1 MPAPTGLQQRGQAI
15 WAAYGA
21 DSLPASLSALVEETA
36 RTADRLDKLDALLA
50 GRRDDWAFILTDDMG
65 GVSLVIDKLLGEARQ
80 QQMAFKQLLME
91 LRQAGLKP
99 EMTKK
104 TEDQPQGRGGIVD
117 ELRRRREARQ
127 SESAG

>member
-15 WAAYGA
+15 WASYKA
-21 DSLPASLSALVEETA
+21 DGLPASLSALVEETA

-50 GRRDDWAFILTDDMG
+50 GRRDDWASIVLDEMG
-65 GVSLVIDKLLGEARQ
+65 EVTLVVDKLLGEARQ

-99 EMTKK
+99 EMTEK
-104 TEDQPQGRGGIVD
+104 TEDKPQGRGGIVD

>member
-1 MPAPTGLQQRGQAI
+1 MPAPPGLQPRGQAI
-15 WAAYGA
+15 WASYKA
-21 DSLPASLSALVEETA
+21 DDLPASLSALVEETA

-50 GRRDDWAFILTDDMG
+50 GRRDEWAFILTDDMG
-65 GVSLVIDKLLGEARQ
+65 GVSLMIDKLLGEARQ

-91 LRQAGLKP
+91 LRQAGVKP
-99 EMTKK
+99 EMTEKI
-104 TEDQPQGRGGIVD
+104 EEQPQGRGGMVD